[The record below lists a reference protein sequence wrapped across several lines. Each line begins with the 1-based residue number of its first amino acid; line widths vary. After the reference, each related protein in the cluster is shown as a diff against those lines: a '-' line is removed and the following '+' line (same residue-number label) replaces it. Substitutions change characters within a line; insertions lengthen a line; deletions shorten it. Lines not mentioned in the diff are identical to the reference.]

1 MDGSH
6 SASAGFLP
14 AKGLSEAQVRT
25 FILSILPEINKG
37 HNKPAF
43 YGNLHRLDS
52 YVLEHTSRVRIVTV
66 PTRPENPIESAT
78 GLLKAQAEDIWS
90 IGLLSLALVC
100 GIRTPIRGI
109 FGSRL
114 REGNLSGL
122 VSGDV
127 DLEEELFDLIAS
139 LRQKEEVSLFG
150 PSLQPN
156 LPHISRHFADFLV
169 QVLQA
174 DWRRRPYAKDLLDG
188 EFAFLHAHRSSASL
202 PSTLF
207 PVQRPFQRRVSAP
220 IACSVEAGDESSTWS
235 RLREAETS
243 FGHLRTTR
251 VRSSLPVLSPLQRK
265 SASPKIP
272 TRSHKE
278 GPPERKARTPLQ
290 DISNIAQGDIT
301 VEHQQRERYPLPEWR
316 DDTTLLEDVASPMTR
331 PSKRGQHLLAL
342 AKLSQHV
349 NPGHKQDLSHAVE
362 ELSLPPKPSP
372 RTEAERRP
380 LTVSPEYRYSRSRRA
395 SLAETPVRSR
405 SRTLHPAEPEIST
418 WSDSEVEEEHEEQER
433 RLSISHKSRSFA
445 AGGMRH
451 SSSRDVETAETSGPM
466 QSTPP
471 RPTRKVVQQS
481 PTAKGVQASPGPTLA
496 QKRLV
501 RRALGSPEMNAAWSS
516 KRSSKLSNR
525 STTQEDSLSLASAQR
540 ERSTRVLSDDDGD
553 VYDAVAK
560 VSNFVTPAQ
569 RKSSTRVRSDGDGEV
584 YDVGVKASNFVT
596 PARVP
601 KSGSGVVS
609 SATRSSMFPASP
621 FSSAG
626 STEPPPLLDLR
637 GLEGIRQR
645 TRYGKI
651 YVLPNADEATQ
662 SRAEDRPQKIRLV
675 KKTVLIALRGEG
687 RGVGIQ
693 ADVESISSKT
703 TSAWALPSITV
714 SVGVLQPSDQASDVP
729 GRLENWQS
737 WKINLQRKDDEE
749 DGEDVP
755 PDWVLR
761 VYAHICRWAQ
771 RRRQDLLRRVHA

>member
-1 MDGSH
+1 MEGSH

-25 FILSILPEINKG
+25 FILSILPEVNKG

-66 PTRPENPIESAT
+66 PKRPENPIESAT
-78 GLLKAQAEDIWS
+78 GLLKAQEEDIWS

-100 GIRTPIRGI
+100 GIRTTIRGI

-122 VSGDV
+122 VSEDP

-150 PSLQPN
+150 PSSQPN

-169 QVLQA
+169 QILQA

-188 EFAFLHAHRSSASL
+188 EFAFLHAHRPSASL

-220 IACSVEAGDESSTWS
+220 IACSLEADDESSTWS

-278 GPPERKARTPLQ
+278 GPPERKARTPLH

-349 NPGHKQDLSHAVE
+349 NPGHKQDLTHAVE

-405 SRTLHPAEPEIST
+405 SRTFHPAETEIST

-433 RLSISHKSRSFA
+433 RSSISHKSRSFA
-445 AGGMRH
+445 AGGMRR

-540 ERSTRVLSDDDGD
+540 ERSTRVRSDDDGD
-553 VYDAVAK
+553 
-560 VSNFVTPAQ
+560 
-569 RKSSTRVRSDGDGEV
+569 V

-651 YVLPNADEATQ
+651 YVLPNADEATR
-662 SRAEDRPQKIRLV
+662 SRAKDRPQKIRLV

-729 GRLENWQS
+729 GRLANWQS